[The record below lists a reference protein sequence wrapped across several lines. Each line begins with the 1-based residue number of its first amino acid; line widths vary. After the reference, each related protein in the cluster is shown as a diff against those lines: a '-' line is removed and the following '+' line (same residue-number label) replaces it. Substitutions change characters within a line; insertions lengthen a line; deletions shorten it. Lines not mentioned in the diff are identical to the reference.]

1 LIRTR
6 EDLTGERLYRPN
18 VGVALFNTAGS
29 VLIAR
34 RIGDDGPEIIWPGF
48 EWQMPQ
54 GGVDPNEDQAVA
66 ARRELW
72 EETGIVSAELLGQ
85 LSGPVRYDFP
95 PYQGPPHKLSPFV
108 GQEQLWFA
116 MRFTGAES
124 EIDVSSPR
132 NDEEPEFSGWRWAEL
147 DELPALVVP
156 YKRDIYRQITQ
167 EFRVFAARS

>member
-1 LIRTR
+1 MTR
-6 EDLTGERLYRPN
+6 QTRYRPN
-18 VGVALFNTAGS
+18 VGVALFNEAGR

-34 RIGDDGPEIIWPGF
+34 RLGDDGPEIILPGF

-54 GGVDPNEDQAVA
+54 GGVDPFEDQEAA

-72 EETGIVSAELLGQ
+72 EETGVVSADIIAR

-95 PYQGPPHKLSPFV
+95 PYDGPAHKLSPFA

-116 MRFTGAES
+116 MRFRGDDG
-124 EIDVSSPR
+124 EIDVRSPR
-132 NDEEPEFSGWRWAEL
+132 NGEVPEFSLWRWAEL

-156 YKRDIYRQITQ
+156 FKRDIYHRVVQ
-167 EFRVFAARS
+167 EFGVFAPRR